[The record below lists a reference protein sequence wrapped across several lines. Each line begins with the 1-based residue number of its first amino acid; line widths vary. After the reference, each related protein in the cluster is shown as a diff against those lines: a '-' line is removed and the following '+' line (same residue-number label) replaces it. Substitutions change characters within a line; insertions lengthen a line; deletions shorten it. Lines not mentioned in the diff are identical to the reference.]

1 MTPKISQIGI
11 VVKDMAKAVEFYK
24 KFFNLTDI
32 PAMEMPP
39 GSMEIR
45 GEKFKS
51 KLKIGFG
58 RVGDIQVEI
67 IQVMEGRS
75 VHSLFLEQ
83 GREGFHHI
91 GMYVDDLDSEV
102 AKMAEKGI
110 QVLARGDI
118 MGTKWAYM
126 DTEAQAGTIYELI
139 ELAKSKFPKKV
150 KPAK

>member
-1 MTPKISQIGI
+1 MAPKISQIGI

-24 KFFNLTDI
+24 KLFDLNDI
-32 PAMEMPP
+32 PAMEMPA
-39 GSMEIR
+39 GSNEIR
-45 GEKFKS
+45 GETFRS

-58 RVGDIQVEI
+58 RVGDIQIEI

-75 VHSLFLEQ
+75 PHSLFLEQ

-91 GMYVDDLDSEV
+91 GMYVDDLEV
-102 AKMAEKGI
+102 EIKKMAEKGI
-110 QVLARGDI
+110 HVLSRGDI

-139 ELAKSKFPKKV
+139 ELAKSKFPKKA